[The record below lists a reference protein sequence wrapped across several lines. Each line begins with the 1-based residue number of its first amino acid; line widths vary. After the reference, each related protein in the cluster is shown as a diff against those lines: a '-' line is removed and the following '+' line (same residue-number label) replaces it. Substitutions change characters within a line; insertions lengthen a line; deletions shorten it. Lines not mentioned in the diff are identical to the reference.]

1 MLRLNVKLGDRG
13 YPVLIGSGLL
23 NRVGGL
29 LAPRFAP
36 TSAVVISDHTVAR
49 LYAEH
54 VVGSLAEAGC
64 KSALLEVAPGES
76 SKSLAVAGQLYDQL
90 SALGVDRQSA
100 VIALGGGVVGDLSGF
115 VAATWLR
122 GLPFVQVPTTLE
134 ADIDASVGG
143 KTAVNHPSGKN
154 LIGAFHQPRLVIIDV
169 ECLRTLDPRDLRAG
183 LAESIKHA
191 AIRDADFFVWQRERA
206 DLILGGDED
215 VLAELIQRNCQI
227 KAEVVAADEREA
239 GLRAILNFGH
249 TIGHAIEAQCQ
260 FGLRHGE
267 CVALGMIAANRIAT
281 QRGLLDPDEASQ
293 ICKLV
298 ERLRLPARLPHRLDA
313 DAVGRRMRH
322 DKKFVAGR
330 MRFVLV
336 DRIGQARIVDDVVS
350 GEVADALLAI
360 QP

>member
-1 MLRLNVKLGDRG
+1 MLTLDVELGDRS
-13 YPVLIGSGLL
+13 YPIFIGSGLL
-23 NRVGGL
+23 NRVAAL
-29 LAPRFAP
+29 LTPRFSP
-36 TSAVVISDHTVAR
+36 TSAVVISDHTVAG
-49 LYAEH
+49 LYANRL
-54 VVGSLAEAGC
+54 VKSLEQTGC
-64 KSALLEVAPGES
+64 ETSLLEVAPGES
-76 SKSLAVAGQLYDQL
+76 SKSLAVAARLYDRL

-154 LIGAFHQPRLVIIDV
+154 LIGAFHQPRLVVIDV
-169 ECLRTLDPRDLRAG
+169 ECLRTLDERDLRSG

-191 AIRDADFFVWQRERA
+191 AIRDADFFVWQRDRA
-206 DLILGGDED
+206 ELILRGDEG

-239 GLRAILNFGH
+239 GIRAILNFGH
-249 TIGHAIEAQCQ
+249 TIGHAIEAESQ

-267 CVALGMIAANRIAT
+267 CVALGMVAANHIAT
-281 QRGLLDPDEASQ
+281 RRGLLDPNQASQ
-293 ICKLV
+293 IREFI
-298 ERLRLPARLPHRLDA
+298 ERLQLPARLPHRFDA
-313 DAVGRRMRH
+313 DALERRMRH
-322 DKKFVAGR
+322 DKKFEGGR

-336 DRIGQARIVDDVVS
+336 DRIGQSRLVDDVAKA
-350 GEVADALLAI
+350 EVADALLAV

>member
-1 MLRLNVKLGDRG
+1 MLTLDVNLGDRG

-23 NRVGGL
+23 NRFGDL
-29 LAPRFAP
+29 LGPRLVP
-36 TSAVVISDHTVAR
+36 TSAVVVSDHTVAG
-49 LYAEH
+49 LYAERLLT
-54 VVGSLAEAGC
+54 SLGEAGC
-64 KSALLEVAPGES
+64 RTALLEVAPGES
-76 SKSLAVAGQLYDQL
+76 SKSLAVASQLYDQL

-100 VIALGGGVVGDLSGF
+100 IIALGGGVVGDLSGF

-169 ECLRTLDPRDLRAG
+169 ECLRTLDKRDLRAG

-206 DLILGGDED
+206 NLILGGDEA
-215 VLAELIQRNCQI
+215 VLAELIQRNCRI
-227 KAEVVAADEREA
+227 KAEVVAEDEREA

-249 TIGHAIEAQCQ
+249 TIGHAIEAECQ

-267 CVALGMIAANRIAT
+267 CVALGMIAANHIAT
-281 QRGLLDPDEASQ
+281 HRGLLDPDQARQ
-293 ICKLV
+293 IRDLT
-298 ERLRLPARLPHRLDA
+298 ERLQLPCRLPQRLDA
-313 DAVGRRMRH
+313 DALGRRMRH
-322 DKKFVAGR
+322 DKKFLAGH

-336 DRIGQARIVDDVVS
+336 DRIGQARIVDDV
-350 GEVADALLAI
+350 GNAEVVGALVAI

>member
-1 MLRLNVKLGDRG
+1 MLTLDVKLGDRS
-13 YPVLIGSGLL
+13 YPVFVGSGLL
-23 NRVGGL
+23 SGVGGL
-29 LAPRFAP
+29 LGPRLEP
-36 TSAVVISDHTVAR
+36 TSAVVISDHTVAG
-49 LYAEH
+49 LYAKR
-54 VVGSLAEAGC
+54 VVNSLAAAGC
-64 KSALLEVAPGES
+64 KAALLEVAPGES

-100 VIALGGGVVGDLSGF
+100 IIALGGGVVGDLSGF

-143 KTAVNHPSGKN
+143 KTAVNHPTGKN
-154 LIGAFHQPRLVIIDV
+154 LIGAFHQPRLVLIDV
-169 ECLRTLDPRDLRAG
+169 ECLRTLDKRDLHAG

-191 AIRDADFFVWQRERA
+191 AIRDAGFFAWHRERA

-227 KAEVVAADEREA
+227 KADVVAADEREV
-239 GLRAILNFGH
+239 GLRAILNYGH
-249 TIGHAIEAQCQ
+249 TIGHAIEAESQ

-267 CVALGMIAANRIAT
+267 SVALGMVAANHIAT
-281 QRGLLDPDEASQ
+281 ERGLLDPDQASQ
-293 ICKLV
+293 IRELI

-313 DAVGRRMRH
+313 NALGRRMRH

-336 DRIGQARIVDDVVS
+336 DRIGQARIVDDVANA
-350 GEVADALLAI
+350 EAADAVAAI

>member
-1 MLRLNVKLGDRG
+1 MLSLDVNLGDRG

-23 NRVGGL
+23 NRLGEL
-29 LAPRFAP
+29 ILPRLTP
-36 TSAVVISDHTVAR
+36 TKTVVISDHTVAG
-49 LYAEH
+49 LYAER
-54 VVGSLAEAGC
+54 VVSSLEGAGC
-64 KSALLEVAPGES
+64 KPALLEVAPGES
-76 SKSLAVAGQLYDQL
+76 SKSLAVAGQLYDRL
-90 SALGVDRQSA
+90 STLGVDRQA
-100 VIALGGGVVGDLSGF
+100 AIVALGGGVVGDLSGF

-143 KTAVNHPSGKN
+143 KTAVNHASGKN
-154 LIGAFHQPRLVIIDV
+154 LIGAFHQPRIVVIDV

-191 AIRDADFFVWQRERA
+191 AIRDADFFAWQSDRA
-206 DLILGGDED
+206 DLILGGEQD

-227 KAEVVAADEREA
+227 KGEVVAEDEREA

-249 TIGHAIEAQCQ
+249 TIGHAVEAESQ

-267 CVALGMIAANRIAT
+267 SVALGMIAANQIAAR
-281 QRGLLDPDEASQ
+281 RGLLDPNEAGQ
-293 ICKLV
+293 IRTLI
-298 ERLRLPARLPHRLDA
+298 ERLHLPAKLPNRLDV
-313 DAVGRRMRH
+313 DALGRRMRH

-336 DRIGQARIVDDVVS
+336 ERVGQARIVEDVVDA
-350 GEVADALLAI
+350 EVADALLAI